1 MKKEDFEIKLEQH
14 DTKDVSDGHVNGSL
28 TVVWRDWDKIIKNN
42 PKMVY
47 VSSVNPNEIK
57 GPHLHKKRNSYF
69 LCIEGKVIFVIK
81 NGNEYFEIESG
92 ETNPVMVFVPN
103 GIASAH
109 INIAKTTSKVLALAD
124 IAWRPD
130 DNEMEN
136 VPFED
141 YEWKKWN

>member
-57 GPHLHKKRNSYF
+57 DPHLHKKRNSYF
-69 LCIEGKVIFVIK
+69 LCIEEKVILLLKMGMNILKLNQEKQIQSWYSFQM
-81 NGNEYFEIESG
+81 ELLL
-92 ETNPVMVFVPN
+92 
-103 GIASAH
+103 H
-109 INIAKTTSKVLALAD
+109 ISILQKLHQKFLHL
-124 IAWRPD
+124 P
-130 DNEMEN
+130 M
-136 VPFED
+136 
-141 YEWKKWN
+141 

>member
-1 MKKEDFEIKLEQH
+1 
-14 DTKDVSDGHVNGSL
+14 
-28 TVVWRDWDKIIKNN
+28 
-42 PKMVY
+42 
-47 VSSVNPNEIK
+47 
-57 GPHLHKKRNSYF
+57 
-69 LCIEGKVIFVIK
+69 
-81 NGNEYFEIESG
+81 
-92 ETNPVMVFVPN
+92 MVFVPN